1 MASRPLWTAAAHRGW
16 RSSVAIRPCCVDTDS
31 GCGVP
36 GVFPFDGSTSRLSP
50 SLPWVLRGGVS
61 QVQPYYET
69 LRLPRTQTGRLMDS
83 SLGSSPSPRLRSVR
97 YESTSCRLA
106 PGFTVRRR
114 ETGSVGW
121 EYGDLTGSWDAHPVP
136 MPCSLTP
143 AGPLHPT
150 VSVLRCCPRTQYDE
164 GSSGLTISELYHTAS
179 APAVYASW
187 PASLPGRMQDS
198 LAAGGEPLPRGS

>member
-1 MASRPLWTAAAHRGW
+1 VASRPLWTAAAHRGW

-61 QVQPYYET
+61 QVQQYYET

-97 YESTSCRLA
+97 YEDASCRLA
-106 PGFTVRRR
+106 PGLRSDAVRPWFSAGNTGTSQSLPPRRR
-114 ETGSVGW
+114 GFLGCPFCAFALLFDPGRTSAPHRLG
-121 EYGDLTGSWDAHPVP
+121 A
-136 MPCSLTP
+136 
-143 AGPLHPT
+143 
-150 VSVLRCCPRTQYDE
+150 SVLPPYPIRRRLPRVNNF
-164 GSSGLTISELYHTAS
+164 G
-179 APAVYASW
+179 APAHGFGTGCLRFMA
-187 PASLPGRMQDS
+187 G
-198 LAAGGEPLPRGS
+198 LAAGAHARLACGGW